1 MKRYILI
8 IIAATYKYL
17 PRWGDS
23 FLERYFMLLSIDL
36 LLLFGVIS
44 TVLEDIFG
52 YKYIGFLK
60 DSGNPLVIILRLII
74 AYIMLYII
82 EFFLK
87 RFFYANEIE
96 IKQIQNKMDKKTA
109 KRITLLFQ
117 LVIWIIFMV
126 SIFFHS
132 EKLNPW
138 K

>member
-52 YKYIGFLK
+52 Y
-60 DSGNPLVIILRLII
+60 PLVIILRLII